1 MDDQAFVRYGRY
13 AQVDPM
19 PRAFAALAAGTV
31 TTSNRIVP
39 ESKHRSIF
47 VNEYLLPLGAA
58 GPWMSSAFEQRPV
71 RGA

>member
-1 MDDQAFVRYGRY
+1 
-13 AQVDPM
+13 M